1 MKNKFIYQA
10 GDCNVDGVWD
20 LKGTNVYIQDC
31 KSYSGFYAVNQDFLD
46 DPDKEYIQLIG
57 TAKTLAEAKKIAL
70 KAI

>member
-1 MKNKFIYQA
+1 MKNKFIYQS

-20 LKGTNVYIQDC
+20 LEGTNVYIQDC

-70 KAI
+70 GAI